1 MATLFSCDKCKRPV
15 SDKSKLYDLSSCSRI
30 KTRGTT
36 DKIID
41 KRDSPTFKYEVCE
54 SCAIKIH
61 RLILN

>member
-1 MATLFSCDKCKRPV
+1 MATVFSCDRCKRPV
-15 SDKSKLYDLSSCSRI
+15 SDKSKLYNLSSCSRM

-36 DKIID
+36 NKIID

-61 RLILN
+61 RLILH